1 MTKKQNTIVFIIV
14 GTLVSVLLTILIGGT
29 LILLSLLIFKENQ
42 NAFMVAFA
50 VSLLG
55 SMFLSMLTYQK
66 LVFWAIKKFNL
77 SDKLDPLFVKKQKK
91 Q

>member
-1 MTKKQNTIVFIIV
+1 MTNKQNTIVFIIV

-42 NAFMVAFA
+42 SAFMIAFA
-50 VSLLG
+50 VSLIG
-55 SMFLSMLTYQK
+55 SMFLSMMTYQK
-66 LVFWAIKKFNL
+66 LVYWVIKKFNL
-77 SDKLDPLFVKKQKK
+77 SDKLDPLFVRKQKK